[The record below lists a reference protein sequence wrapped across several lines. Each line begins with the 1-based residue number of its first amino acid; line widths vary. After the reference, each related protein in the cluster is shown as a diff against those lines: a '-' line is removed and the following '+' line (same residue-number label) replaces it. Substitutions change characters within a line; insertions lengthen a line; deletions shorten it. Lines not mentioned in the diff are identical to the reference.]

1 MSPIL
6 QSALFELWRLVSRVG
21 VQAPWTPGS
30 PPGLPQGPAPEA
42 VDASG
47 GLVLVSAVV
56 VLLLLV
62 GAGVKFYDLRQKREQ
77 QAAVIQSSISDAL
90 MNEPALFR
98 FPITP
103 TVRIPL
109 WRGSP
114 IEVTVA
120 GSVPEQGLRQIAM
133 NLVHQQALKTGKD
146 YHVDDRISVDKVQL
160 RRAA

>member
-6 QSALFELWRLVSRVG
+6 QSGMFELWRLLSRVG
-21 VQAPWTPGS
+21 VQVPWPPGS
-30 PPGLPQGPAPEA
+30 PPGLSQGPAPEA

-62 GAGVKFYDLRQKREQ
+62 GLGVKFYDLRQKREQ

-90 MNEPALFR
+90 MTEPALFR

-114 IEVTVA
+114 IVITLA
-120 GSVPEQGLRQIAM
+120 GSVPEPGLRQIAM
-133 NLVHQQALKTGKD
+133 NLVHQQVLKTGKG
-146 YHVDDRISVDKVQL
+146 YHLDDRISVDRVQL
-160 RRAA
+160 GRAA